1 MSMSET
7 PSTVQNDGK
16 VDKTKK
22 RRPKLN
28 GAGIPENARLL
39 SLKAGTDLPIIKDL
53 SNNFMAQFRAMNALL
68 GVPFCH
74 ENINRFMRNQR
85 PRRNGERE
93 RTTANKTPSVAN
105 KRAPLPISVDNS
117 DDEDVPSAASS
128 SRVRHHERL
137 GTKSSRHSDPMDC
150 DDDNSSRGRYTP
162 RDIRRNSLDGIG
174 SSTDDEIFLLA
185 SDDNPSVFEELE
197 GSDRDEAIRQRKA
210 GNLDPRV
217 LVTKRPGSSSS
228 RTTPKPSGEAS
239 ANPASRRE
247 KELTSNGSKIA
258 VIRLMVD
265 RLKVLELDV
274 SLSEPR
280 LVRDPSYRNHK
291 LDSVI
296 SLVTQRRQYLHN
308 TSVKIRAMIVDTTAR
323 IGAIEGFEP
332 LKVKELAPEKQF
344 SDASLVAIRRE
355 LAASL
360 LDNQMRLHDLE
371 SGLKESS
378 FMPALP
384 PPPPEPRPRPSDM
397 RENISKPPPVTKI
410 AGKPVL
416 DEVINLVDTTTDTT
430 TASRGSVNASDDESD
445 LSDHLADPRQVKP
458 LVSGPPLRAPRGVR
472 HHGMLVDD
480 LTTRLHRLEYKPK
493 IKVVATSSSLALVRR
508 HLPPA
513 DAMAAASASVK
524 QKVSLA
530 EYKARL
536 VASREKNNDPCNEER
551 RKSIEDAV
559 ASHAACV
566 KKAHEESEAVV
577 IDESPLST
585 RSTSPKFSPISAKAM
600 MLAVILSLVPRRTP
614 NRVNA
619 IYRVYLFTFTLSY
632 KSK

>member
-1 MSMSET
+1 MTINESKVMGNSSRHLALSDVNVRNT
-7 PSTVQNDGK
+7 QHRANDGK

-85 PRRNGERE
+85 PRRNGERDE
-93 RTTANKTPSVAN
+93 PYLTEDECKRLGILILDSRATVGQHQKAMADAGRVLPPPPPPPGRPPTLKTANKTPSVAN

-371 SGLKESS
+371 S
-378 FMPALP
+378 
-384 PPPPEPRPRPSDM
+384 
-397 RENISKPPPVTKI
+397 
-410 AGKPVL
+410 
-416 DEVINLVDTTTDTT
+416 
-430 TASRGSVNASDDESD
+430 
-445 LSDHLADPRQVKP
+445 
-458 LVSGPPLRAPRGVR
+458 
-472 HHGMLVDD
+472 
-480 LTTRLHRLEYKPK
+480 
-493 IKVVATSSSLALVRR
+493 
-508 HLPPA
+508 
-513 DAMAAASASVK
+513 
-524 QKVSLA
+524 
-530 EYKARL
+530 
-536 VASREKNNDPCNEER
+536 
-551 RKSIEDAV
+551 
-559 ASHAACV
+559 
-566 KKAHEESEAVV
+566 
-577 IDESPLST
+577 
-585 RSTSPKFSPISAKAM
+585 
-600 MLAVILSLVPRRTP
+600 
-614 NRVNA
+614 
-619 IYRVYLFTFTLSY
+619 
-632 KSK
+632 

>member
-1 MSMSET
+1 MENGTSRTDRGRMQRLGILILDSRA
-7 PSTVQNDGK
+7 TVGQHQKAMADAGR
-16 VDKTKK
+16 VLPPPPPPPG
-22 RRPKLN
+22 RPTT
-28 GAGIPENARLL
+28 
-39 SLKAGTDLPIIKDL
+39 LK
-53 SNNFMAQFRAMNALL
+53 
-68 GVPFCH
+68 
-74 ENINRFMRNQR
+74 
-85 PRRNGERE
+85 
-93 RTTANKTPSVAN
+93 TANKTPS
-105 KRAPLPISVDNS
+105 
-117 DDEDVPSAASS
+117 DVPSAASS
-128 SRVRHHERL
+128 SRARHHERL
-137 GTKSSRHSDPMDC
+137 RTNSSRPSDPMDC
-150 DDDNSSRGRYTP
+150 DDDNSSYGRYTP
-162 RDIRRNSLDGIG
+162 RDIRCNSLDGIG

-228 RTTPKPSGEAS
+228 HSTPKPPQDVS
-239 ANPASRRE
+239 ANP
-247 KELTSNGSKIA
+247 T
-258 VIRLMVD
+258 
-265 RLKVLELDV
+265 
-274 SLSEPR
+274 EPR

-308 TSVKIRAMIVDTTAR
+308 TAVKIRAMIVDTTA
-323 IGAIEGFEP
+323 P
-332 LKVKELAPEKQF
+332 LELAPEKQF

-397 RENISKPPPVTKI
+397 RETISKPPPVTKI

-416 DEVINLVDTTTDTT
+416 DEVINLIDTTTDTT

-493 IKVVATSSSLALVRR
+493 IKVVATSSSLALEYF
-508 HLPPA
+508 L
-513 DAMAAASASVK
+513 DS
-524 QKVSLA
+524 SLVT
-530 EYKARL
+530 YYVVL
-536 VASREKNNDPCNEER
+536 YLCMPGLSRGAIERTSHCNEER
-551 RKSIEDAV
+551 RKSIENAV

-585 RSTSPKFSPISAKAM
+585 RSTSPKFSPISAKASD
-600 MLAVILSLVPRRTP
+600 ADSDSITSPEKDTE
-614 NRVNA
+614 
-619 IYRVYLFTFTLSY
+619 
-632 KSK
+632 